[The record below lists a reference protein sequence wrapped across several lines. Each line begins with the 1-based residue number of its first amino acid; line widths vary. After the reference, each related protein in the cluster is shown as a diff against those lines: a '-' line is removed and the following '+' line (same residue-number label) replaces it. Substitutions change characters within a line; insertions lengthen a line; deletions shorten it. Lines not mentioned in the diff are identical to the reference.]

1 MEGRT
6 FTQREREESKEI
18 EIKKLEHTI
27 EMENKQ
33 QENIWQASCLK
44 LDRRCLIF
52 CNQVFFGL
60 LLTTFSMYKLSK
72 DVSVEEQMVWLSLLS
87 TITGIFLP
95 SPNIKR
101 D

>member
-52 CNQVFFGL
+52 CNQVFLGL

-101 D
+101 E